1 MGLETVGLISVFAV
15 GLALGAGYA
24 AMLWITVRRLPR
36 MRYPAIELLGSA
48 ALRVALP
55 LAGLYLV
62 MDGRWERLLIGL
74 LGFAVAR
81 FVATCLAVP
90 VDPKPRLIP

>member
-1 MGLETVGLISVFAV
+1 MGFETAGLISVFAV

-36 MRYPAIELLGSA
+36 MRYPAIGLLGSA

-55 LAGLYLV
+55 LAGLFLV

-81 FVATCLAVP
+81 FVATRLAMP
-90 VDPKPRLIP
+90 VNSKPRLIP

>member
-1 MGLETVGLISVFAV
+1 MGFEIVGLTSVFAA

-24 AMLWITVRRLPR
+24 AMLWVTVRRLPR
-36 MRYPAIELLGSA
+36 MRYPAIGLLGSA

-81 FVATCLAVP
+81 FVATRLAVP
-90 VDPKPRLIP
+90 ANPKPRLNP